1 MASPP
6 ACRTSPVMLS
16 SPGALL
22 QPSFYIEASNFAGRM
37 TAGASSIDDLLD
49 CCGSIVFV
57 CSLLDLYSS
66 W

>member
-6 ACRTSPVMLS
+6 SCRTAPVMLS

-22 QPSFYIEASNFAGRM
+22 WSSFFIEASISAGRM
-37 TAGASSIDDLLD
+37 MGGASFIDSLSG